1 MEHETHIYG
10 APEII
15 GQHQSDSGS
24 IPIFKPAEFLEKF
37 RKIVKEG
44 RNSNK
49 DFLPGE
55 NANLLDSFVHE
66 AKVQLDSESE
76 QLQRRLPD
84 FMANYPYKEDYAK
97 EFIRSAR
104 FIGVVSL
111 RNRDKGRPEL
121 ADDLFK
127 EDNTKLVIH
136 QLLKE
141 NRRNAYLL
149 KDDIPYGQFGGN
161 IWKSTR
167 PHYYGPEDIEEL
179 KDRHPQISR
188 ALLRN
193 IILRNRH
200 SDKVFKVMDYAVDTL
215 KDIRENP
222 GNAMVTDATILFLAA
237 ETKGKQLKQKITK
250 ERKKKE
256 IPKTEQQ
263 ELLQVD
269 DFMDTLRT
277 DSRMKALNK
286 KGYGQL
292 KSMKKRYDEV
302 KTIAEPLLEKF
313 KKELPNMVKIEATKE
328 HIDSFM
334 QQADFVIKNVT
345 TFSFLLAR
353 DKKPD
358 LGKFFNDK
366 EFASKVID
374 KTLVDLVGIFNR
386 LTAKPTRLKLTPGS
400 WKACRPDLYSSSE
413 IDEFLK
419 QNSHERIAI
428 IREAF
433 IKRAHNP
440 KEYIINKFKKTDPK
454 TIRKQIEQT
463 MDIREIGFIGEP
475 LLKYADYKFMDN
487 EAQKQYFID
496 KATVAKKMLID
507 SPDKDYLSLG
517 VRMID
522 ISIAKNVDKPKEFL
536 DVLLATVEQMLANPK
551 FAQYSIQEIRNAVI
565 SSPNN
570 PTEALYQ
577 RK

>member
-10 APEII
+10 TPEII

-37 RKIVKEG
+37 REIVKEG

-66 AKVQLDSESE
+66 AKVQLDNESE
-76 QLQRRLPD
+76 RLQRRLPD

-215 KDIRENP
+215 KDIRGNP

-400 WKACRPDLYSSSE
+400 WKACRPDLYSPSE

-433 IKRAHNP
+433 IKHAHNP

-454 TIRKQIEQT
+454 TIREQIEQT
-463 MDIREIGFIGEP
+463 MDIRKIGFIGEP

-536 DVLLATVEQMLANPK
+536 DVLLATAEQMLANPK